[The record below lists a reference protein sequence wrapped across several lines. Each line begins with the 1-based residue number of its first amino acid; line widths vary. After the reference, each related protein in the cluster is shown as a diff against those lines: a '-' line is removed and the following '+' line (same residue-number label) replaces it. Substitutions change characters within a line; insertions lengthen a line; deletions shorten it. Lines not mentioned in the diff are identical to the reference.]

1 MQKHRSELA
10 TVNVTIKLVGLLNKA
25 KNKGCLVV
33 LHRLPLIFEN
43 WKKVFLLYKSI
54 PPLIFRIPK
63 KVFTVQ
69 KYTAPNFQNSK
80 KVFTVQKYTAPN
92 FQNSKKV
99 FFSLRILIL

>member
-25 KNKGCLVV
+25 KKKKGCLV
-33 LHRLPLIFEN
+33 LLYRPPLIFEN
-43 WKKVFLLYKSI
+43 W
-54 PPLIFRIPK
+54 K

-80 KVFTVQKYTAPN
+80 N
-92 FQNSKKV
+92 G
-99 FFSLRILIL
+99 FFFLSLRILIL

>member
-1 MQKHRSELA
+1 MQKHRIELA

-33 LHRLPLIFEN
+33 LHRQPLIFEN
-43 WKKVFLLYKSI
+43 W
-54 PPLIFRIPK
+54 
-63 KVFTVQ
+63 
-69 KYTAPNFQNSK
+69 K